1 MAFSAE
7 AHTCRLAFGTPTHRC
22 QGFALFSS
30 AKGFLALGLPTSSST
45 VPELYRRQ
53 KDDGNMKNTLSDM
66 QAYRIEYEIV
76 RTLEY
81 NGSCSLDQLVD
92 ALSGFS
98 WNQVFAAVDS
108 MSRDGRL
115 RLVHPHRF
123 GIQIS
128 LQKRTFAAYRQAV

>member
-1 MAFSAE
+1 
-7 AHTCRLAFGTPTHRC
+7 
-22 QGFALFSS
+22 
-30 AKGFLALGLPTSSST
+30 
-45 VPELYRRQ
+45 
-53 KDDGNMKNTLSDM
+53 M